1 MRQASIGRRAFSSTG
16 PERPRA
22 AVSLGDRSKPASG
35 PGRRAAIDAPRHP
48 SPHHPSALR
57 AARPPTTKN
66 LVLLSKNIA
75 PAASPL
81 HSPLTPPL

>member
-35 PGRRAAIDAPRHP
+35 SGAARRHRRAAPSLPASPKRAAGCTSANHQKLGSFVKKRPRAP
-48 SPHHPSALR
+48 SPR
-57 AARPPTTKN
+57 FTAR
-66 LVLLSKNIA
+66 
-75 PAASPL
+75 
-81 HSPLTPPL
+81 